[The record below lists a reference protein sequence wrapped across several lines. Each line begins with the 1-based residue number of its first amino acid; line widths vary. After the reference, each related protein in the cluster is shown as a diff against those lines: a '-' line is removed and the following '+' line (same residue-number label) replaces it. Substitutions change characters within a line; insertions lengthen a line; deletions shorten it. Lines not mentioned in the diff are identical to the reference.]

1 MSTQT
6 LMPPATDDELDLEV
20 TTVTSTRV
28 TPVRVPRALKVDDM
42 ARSMASLL
50 SLPSDVPY
58 ALRDDGSAE
67 YLDPERPVG
76 DQLSPRARVTI
87 TPKTHLG

>member
-6 LMPPATDDELDLEV
+6 LSPPATDDEIDLEV

-28 TPVRVPRALKVDDM
+28 TPVRVPRALSVDDM
-42 ARSMASLL
+42 ARSMATLL
-50 SLPSDVPY
+50 SLPGDVPY

-67 YLDPERPVG
+67 YLDPERSVG
-76 DQLSPRARVTI
+76 EQVAPRARVTV
-87 TPKTHLG
+87 TPKAHLG